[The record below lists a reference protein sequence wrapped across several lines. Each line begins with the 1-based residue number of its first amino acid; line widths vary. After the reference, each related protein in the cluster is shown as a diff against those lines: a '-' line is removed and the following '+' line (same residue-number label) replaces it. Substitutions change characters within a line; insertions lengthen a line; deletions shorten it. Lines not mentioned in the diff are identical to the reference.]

1 MAKTFSAKIKEL
13 EQEKSKFDIN
23 FLKNQKEW
31 YEEKMYEI
39 LENQWE
45 QENAEEK
52 LGQLRNYYSNI
63 KETNQKIQDSS
74 KVQTAID
81 EKINYYKEKA
91 EEWKNIQLQRENEY
105 AENWNTLTFEE
116 DMVYQHAKEI
126 WDKKVVNSLEN
137 RSLTAKKYMDIMKSI
152 YTNLFSNIST
162 DQPSVESTSKKNIE
176 LPKWMIEKIR
186 KDLKEIKELKV
197 NDIEKF
203 LKKQLKKHNWSIRI
217 SHIESDF
224 ANNYDIALKYISN
237 LIINYSEF
245 SLVNNNEIDK
255 KSSNKNRKSKHEK
268 LKSTV
273 SIEETGNNRF
283 DRLKIEDLLSK
294 AFAIKE
300 INSLDV
306 RISKYIDLFEELW
319 YNFHKRK
326 IFENELN
333 EAITHHAN
341 HPIEKDIQKILVFTI
356 NGSDCFE
363 KTGVYWYFT
372 FKLNC
377 WRRIIWYPNWEIFTI
392 CSHEEYDHIRDEIEP
407 PKDKAI

>member
-1 MAKTFSAKIKEL
+1 MAKTFYSKIQEL
-13 EQEKSKFDIN
+13 EQEKSKFDMN
-23 FLKNQKEW
+23 FLENQKKW

-39 LENQWE
+39 LENQWNPE
-45 QENAEEK
+45 DAVEK
-52 LGQLRNYYSNI
+52 LGQLRNHYANI
-63 KETNQKIQDSS
+63 KETNQKIQDSP
-74 KVQTAID
+74 KVQAAID
-81 EKINYYKEKA
+81 EKLNYYKRKS
-91 EEWKNIQLQRENEY
+91 EEWKNTRIQREKEY
-105 AENWNTLTFEE
+105 AQDFNEKFFKR

-126 WDKKVVNSLEN
+126 WDKEVVNSIEN
-137 RSLTAKKYMDIMKSI
+137 RSLSAKKYMDIMKSI
-152 YTNLFSNIST
+152 YTDLFSNIST
-162 DQPSVESTSKKNIE
+162 DQPSTESTSRKSIE

-186 KDLKEIKELKV
+186 KDLKDIKELKV
-197 NDIEKF
+197 DEIEDF
-203 LKKQLKKHNWSIRI
+203 LKKQLKKNKWSIRI

-224 ANNYDIALKYISN
+224 AKNYDIALKYISN

-245 SLVNNNEIDK
+245 SLVNNKESDK
-255 KSSNKNRKSKHEK
+255 KSSNKNKKSKHEK

-283 DRLKIEDLLSK
+283 DRLKREDLLTK
-294 AFAIKE
+294 TFAIKT
-300 INSLDV
+300 IDGLDV

-326 IFENELN
+326 IFEDELN
-333 EAITHHAN
+333 EAIRHHAN

-407 PKDKAI
+407 PKDKSI